1 MGRGL
6 ILALRDAFVFCR
18 SRLMAPMWR
27 QTAVSQ
33 GSQAK
38 CYALSRENWCVCD
51 LHIKIAWVVC
61 MRLAYQVPK
70 WAEVDIEKR
79 MNELGLTS
87 LLPEEVRL

>member
-6 ILALRDAFVFCR
+6 IVVLRVAFVLRR
-18 SRLMAPMWR
+18 SRLMAPMRR

-38 CYALSRENWCVCD
+38 CYVLSRANWCVCD

-61 MRLAYQVPK
+61 MRLAYQVHK

-79 MNELGLTS
+79 MNELCLTS
-87 LLPEEVRL
+87 LLPEEVCL

>member
-6 ILALRDAFVFCR
+6 IVVLRDAFVFCR
-18 SRLMAPMWR
+18 SRLMAPMRR
-27 QTAVSQ
+27 QTVSQ

-38 CYALSRENWCVCD
+38 CYVLSRANWCVCD

-79 MNELGLTS
+79 MNELGLAS

>member
-1 MGRGL
+1 
-6 ILALRDAFVFCR
+6 
-18 SRLMAPMWR
+18 MAPMRR

-61 MRLAYQVPK
+61 MRLAHGRDDGYQVC
-70 WAEVDIEKR
+70 
-79 MNELGLTS
+79 M
-87 LLPEEVRL
+87 